1 MPITLMLSDVRLPHT
16 TDRALPRN
24 TGQVRSALLWAFCAL
39 WIGNSIATFGAPP
52 QEALDLWREMTRPE
66 APVPLVWAK
75 GSQVRVQFGS
85 SNSPVSF
92 AGGWKKLR
100 VPAKGFAVSS
110 IRLKLADQSQAFSG
124 KSWRSAVVIAGKA
137 WSEMLLDSLDQLA
150 PLEPGQGI
158 YYQSYLADGVIFRDK
173 SGTPMIRP
181 LSQMPSEITIQRRF
195 SIDET
200 IEVLANVLGASLSQQ
215 YPGKKL
221 FVVMSPS
228 SRDLVQGLLLD
239 LEKKQTVWLSPAA
252 LYDRSDRGFDLLLT
266 ARGLGALTVES
277 HGLALLKN
285 PVSSAARLVDFGV
298 QTAWRFLRVPR
309 PRMAREAP
317 SAGSAPGMDLEEW
330 EKWLDRYTGT
340 VQHNGDLRLLID
352 GNRFFPELQQAI
364 LAATNSIKMDLYIF
378 DTDDVAVSV
387 ADQLKARAGSVKTQ
401 ILIDRMGSLASG
413 ASPPGTPLP
422 ESFEQPISI
431 LRHLRR
437 DSAVEVRSFLNPWMS
452 TDHTKVYIVDGARA
466 WLGGMNLGREYRYE
480 WHDMMVEV
488 RGEIVPSLETDFARA
503 WAHESWLGDAA
514 YLGALL
520 KPHAESSASGG
531 TMKLRLLPTK
541 TGWKPF
547 SAAVFGAL
555 RHAKNHIY
563 IENPYLFDKRVTAAL
578 VHARRRGVDVRVVLP
593 RVNDFKAGAR
603 SNLVTANYLL
613 QHGVRVYFYPGMTH
627 AKALLVDGWACVGS
641 ANLNHLSLRL
651 CREHNVATSDTEFVG
666 RLRTE
671 LFETDFSKSYEMTTP
686 IRVGWADFL
695 TDLALENL

>member
-1 MPITLMLSDVRLPHT
+1 MRLMLFEARLLHPVR
-16 TDRALPRN
+16 RAFPNRN
-24 TGQVRSALLWAFCAL
+24 GSVRNAPLWAICIFWFCSCLVAF
-39 WIGNSIATFGAPP
+39 SATP
-52 QEALDLWREMTRPE
+52 QEALDLWRERTRAE
-66 APVPLVWAK
+66 APVPSVWTK
-75 GSQVRVQFGS
+75 GNQVRVQFGS
-85 SNSPVSF
+85 SDSSLVF
-92 AGGWKKLR
+92 AGDWKKLR
-100 VPAKGFAVSS
+100 VPTKGFAVNSV
-110 IRLKLADQSQAFSG
+110 RLKLVDQSDAFSG
-124 KSWRSAVVIAGKA
+124 KSWRTATVIAGKA
-137 WSEMLLDSLDQLA
+137 WSEILLDSLDQLA

-173 SGTPMIRP
+173 SGAPVFRP
-181 LSQMPSEITIQRRF
+181 LSQVPPGVTIQRRF

-200 IEVLANVLGASLSQQ
+200 VEALANVLGASLSLQ

-221 FVVMSPS
+221 FVVLSPS

-266 ARGLGALTVES
+266 ARGLGALTLES

-309 PRMAREAP
+309 PRVVRDAP
-317 SAGSAPGMDLEEW
+317 CTGSAPGMDLEKW

-340 VQHNGDLRLLID
+340 VQQKGDLRLLID
-352 GNRFFPELQQAI
+352 GNRFFPELQGAI
-364 LAATNSIKMDLYIF
+364 LTATNSIKMDLYIF
-378 DTDDVAVSV
+378 DTDDVAVQV
-387 ADQLKARAGSVKTQ
+387 ADQLKARAGSIKTQ
-401 ILIDRMGSLASG
+401 IIIDRMGSLASG

-422 ESFEQPISI
+422 ESFQQPISI
-431 LRHLRR
+431 LKHLRR
-437 DSAVEVRSFLNPWMS
+437 NSAVEVRPFLNPWMS
-452 TDHTKVYIVDGARA
+452 TDHTKIYIVDGSRA

-480 WHDMMVEV
+480 WHDMMVEL
-488 RGEIVPSLETDFARA
+488 RGDIVQSLEKDFGRA
-503 WAHESWLGDAA
+503 WAHEGWLGDAA

-520 KPHAESSASGG
+520 KPRPPSSSSGG

-555 RHAKNHIY
+555 RNAKSHIY

-578 VHARRRGVDVRVVLP
+578 VHARRRGVDVRVILP

-627 AKALLVDGWACVGS
+627 AKAILVDGWACVGS

-651 CREHNVATSDTEFVG
+651 CREHNIATSDKTFVDQ
-666 RLRTE
+666 LRTE
-671 LFETDFSKSYEMTTP
+671 LFETDLAKSYEMTTP

>member
-1 MPITLMLSDVRLPHT
+1 
-16 TDRALPRN
+16 
-24 TGQVRSALLWAFCAL
+24 
-39 WIGNSIATFGAPP
+39 
-52 QEALDLWREMTRPE
+52 MTRPE
-66 APVPLVWAK
+66 APVPSVWAK
-75 GSQVRVQFGS
+75 GNQVRVQFGS
-85 SNSPVSF
+85 ADSPVVF
-92 AGGWKKLR
+92 AGAWKKLR
-100 VPAKGFAVSS
+100 VPTKGFAVNSV
-110 IRLKLADQSQAFSG
+110 RLKLVEDGQSLNA
-124 KSWRSAVVIAGKA
+124 KSWRSAVVLAGKA

-173 SGTPMIRP
+173 RGTPVFRP
-181 LSQMPSEITIQRRF
+181 LNQTPSEITIQRRL

-215 YPGKKL
+215 HPGKKL
-221 FVVMSPS
+221 FVVLSPS

-266 ARGLGALTVES
+266 ARGLSALTLES

-285 PVSSAARLVDFGV
+285 PVSSAARLMDFGV

-309 PRMAREAP
+309 PQIPREAP
-317 SAGSAPGMDLEEW
+317 DAGSTPGMDLEEW

-340 VQHNGDLRLLID
+340 VQQNGDLRLLID
-352 GNRFFPELQQAI
+352 GNRFFPELQEAI
-364 LAATNSIKMDLYIF
+364 CTATNSIKMDVYIF
-378 DTDDVAVSV
+378 DTDDVAVHV

-401 ILIDRMGSLASG
+401 VIIDRMGSLASG

-422 ESFEQPISI
+422 ETFQQPISI
-431 LRHLRR
+431 LKHLRS
-437 DSAVEVRSFLNPWMS
+437 DSAVEVRPYLNPWMS
-452 TDHTKVYIVDGARA
+452 TDHTKIYIVDGARA

-488 RGEIVPSLETDFARA
+488 RGGFVQSLEKDFSRA

-520 KPHAESSASGG
+520 KPDAEPAAAGG
-531 TMKLRLLPTK
+531 AMKLRLLPTK

-555 RHAKNHIY
+555 RNAKNHVY

-578 VHARRRGVDVRVVLP
+578 VHARRRGVDVRVILP

-651 CREHNVATSDTEFVG
+651 CREHNIATSDKTFVDQ
-666 RLRTE
+666 LRAE
-671 LFETDFSKSYEMTTP
+671 LFETDFAKSYEMTSP